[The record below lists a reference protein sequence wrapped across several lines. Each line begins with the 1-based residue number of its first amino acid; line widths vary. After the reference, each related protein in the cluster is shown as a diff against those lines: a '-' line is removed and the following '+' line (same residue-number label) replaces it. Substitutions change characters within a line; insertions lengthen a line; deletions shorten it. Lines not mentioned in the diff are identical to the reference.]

1 MSDGHSTEDAAAAHL
16 CVSAGQNIPPS
27 YQQHEFGSTE
37 ATWFKATVLLNE
49 RINSQE
55 RQAYI

>member
-27 YQQHEFGSTE
+27 YQQYEFGSTE